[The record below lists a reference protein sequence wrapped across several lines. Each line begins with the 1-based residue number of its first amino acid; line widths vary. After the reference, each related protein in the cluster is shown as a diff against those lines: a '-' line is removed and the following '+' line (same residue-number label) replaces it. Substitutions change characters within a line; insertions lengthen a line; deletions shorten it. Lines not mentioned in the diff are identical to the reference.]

1 MLAGMVFAIAEIT
14 LNVERIVW
22 LLEGGEDGEG
32 APEEEDA

>member
-1 MLAGMVFAIAEIT
+1 MLFAIADIN
-14 LNVERIVW
+14 LSAERIVW